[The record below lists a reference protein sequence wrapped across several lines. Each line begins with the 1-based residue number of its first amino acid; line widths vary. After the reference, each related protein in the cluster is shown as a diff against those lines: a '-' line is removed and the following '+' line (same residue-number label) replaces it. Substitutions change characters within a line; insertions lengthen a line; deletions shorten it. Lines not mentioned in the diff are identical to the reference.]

1 MIVTAS
7 AQFCPIVINATEP
20 MRRAWQPFTGETADF
35 NALTGAYKT
44 MSEDT
49 ATGIGL
55 VRTGIADP
63 TLSPSAIAALL
74 LEIQSSLLETPE
86 HAHLSEAAEDLLL
99 ALVRSIKVA
108 DAARSSDGATPSVP
122 ASGEAGKPQLRIVK
136 AG

>member
-1 MIVTAS
+1 MA
-7 AQFCPIVINATEP
+7 
-20 MRRAWQPFTGETADF
+20 
-35 NALTGAYKT
+35 
-44 MSEDT
+44 EDT

-55 VRTGIADP
+55 VLAGASDP

-99 ALVRSIKVA
+99 ALVRSIKDA
-108 DAARSSDGATPSVP
+108 DAARGSHGAQPSVP
-122 ASGEAGKPQLRIVK
+122 ISGEAARPQLRIVK